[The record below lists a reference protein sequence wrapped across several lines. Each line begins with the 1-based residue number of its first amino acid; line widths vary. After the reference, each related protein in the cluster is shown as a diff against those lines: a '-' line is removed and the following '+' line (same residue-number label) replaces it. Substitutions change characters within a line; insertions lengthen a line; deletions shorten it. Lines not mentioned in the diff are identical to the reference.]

1 MGTLL
6 QSVLVKGAARL
17 QHTKQQG
24 QTLMIHQLVYYS
36 RNTVPGGDRAMLIN
50 MREILSVSQRNNSRD
65 GITGFLIFDK
75 TWFIQILEGERA
87 KVLETYN
94 RIARDTRHSAA
105 TIMNERDT
113 PTRLFP
119 NWTMGGAMRTPE
131 VQEVYLQHGFGGPL
145 DPVRLKSE
153 QIVSLAL
160 DLQAFEVNRRQEQKL
175 AS

>member
-1 MGTLL
+1 ML
-6 QSVLVKGAARL
+6 
-17 QHTKQQG
+17 
-24 QTLMIHQLVYYS
+24 HQLVYYS

-75 TWFIQILEGERA
+75 TWFVQILEGERGQ
-87 KVLETYN
+87 VTRTYD
-94 RIARDTRHSAA
+94 RIARDTRHAAA
-105 TIMNERDT
+105 TILNVRDV
-113 PTRLFP
+113 PGRLFP

-145 DPVRLKSE
+145 DPMRLTSE
-153 QIVSLAL
+153 QVVTLAL
-160 DLQAFEVNRRQEQKL
+160 DLQAYEVSRRQGQKL

>member
-1 MGTLL
+1 VLIEGASSL
-6 QSVLVKGAARL
+6 QRI
-17 QHTKQQG
+17 QQQG
-24 QTLMIHQLVYYS
+24 PTPMIHQLVYYS
-36 RNTVPGGDRAMLIN
+36 RNTVPGGDRAMLTN

-75 TWFIQILEGERA
+75 TWFVQVLEGERA
-87 KVLETYN
+87 RVLETYG
-94 RIARDTRHSAA
+94 RIARDTRHSSA
-105 TIMNERDT
+105 TIMNECDT
-113 PTRLFP
+113 QARLFP

-160 DLQAFEVNRRQEQKL
+160 DLQAYEVSRRQGQRL